1 MEKYLYCYST
11 TLYHFLMASGQ
22 RYICVGVNERTGKRF
37 YLFEKT
43 SELRALLDEYDKRKQ
58 QALS

>member
-1 MEKYLYCYST
+1 MDKYLYCYST
-11 TLYHFLMASGQ
+11 TLYHFLMAGGQ
-22 RYICVGVNERTGKRF
+22 RYICIGVNERTGNRF